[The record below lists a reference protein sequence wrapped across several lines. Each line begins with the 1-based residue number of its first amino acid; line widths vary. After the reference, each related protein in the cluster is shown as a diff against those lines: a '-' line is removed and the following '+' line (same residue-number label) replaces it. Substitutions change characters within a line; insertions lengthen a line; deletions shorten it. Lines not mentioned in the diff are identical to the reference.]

1 MVSYDE
7 LWQRKSF
14 YFRKAPFMP
23 IYKMFTVTA
32 CNSVTHK
39 EISHDIEIGWLVD
52 IDGGSSTRLYLPREL
67 ILILVLS
74 LDIHFR

>member
-1 MVSYDE
+1 
-7 LWQRKSF
+7 
-14 YFRKAPFMP
+14 
-23 IYKMFTVTA
+23 MFTVTA